1 MSGFLKPD
9 RTFCCVPQICEFC
22 YKTKYNVWKM
32 TRVYYLRDI
41 KICNYYFMTKQ
52 ETVALA
58 LSYFD
63 EGYACSQSVLLAY
76 AEQFELNARTAKLIS
91 STFGGG
97 MGRLRQKCGAVTGAF
112 MILGLAY
119 GNSDPKDM
127 DTKLASYKKVRE
139 LNHLFE
145 DIHGTTICA
154 EILKKHATEADV
166 TERNHHKLICRRVIG
181 DVAAMVY
188 DMLQHENTTV

>member
-1 MSGFLKPD
+1 
-9 RTFCCVPQICEFC
+9 
-22 YKTKYNVWKM
+22 
-32 TRVYYLRDI
+32 
-41 KICNYYFMTKQ
+41 MTK
-52 ETVALA
+52 EDTISKA

-63 EGYACSQSVLLAY
+63 EGYACSQSVLLAFS
-76 AEQFELNARTAKLIS
+76 EELDLNKNTAKLIS

-97 MGRLRQKCGAVTGAF
+97 MGRLRQKCGAVTGGF
-112 MILGLAY
+112 MVLGLTY

-154 EILKKHATEADV
+154 ELLKKHASEADV
-166 TERNHHKLICRRVIG
+166 AERKHHKIICRKVVN
-181 DVAAMVY
+181 DVVDILY
-188 DMLQHENTTV
+188 DLTQPPE